1 MANISG
7 RSIAET
13 IIAPMAKMMQDTYG
27 EDFTVLGNSRVES
40 LSLSPSRSDQGKPRI
55 TSLTYTRPTKSG
67 EREKV
72 VLDGLDA
79 CVLALGSK
87 GLKNVL
93 SGSPEVA
100 RASPELTRAASMQSI
115 DVIACRLWLDKKV
128 STRSP
133 ANVFAKFDQL
143 RGAGGTF
150 FMLDQL
156 QGTDKKGE
164 DMLWGKSAE
173 SSARDVEADKGSEK
187 GEKEIRGSVVA
198 CDFYNAGALL
208 PLSDKDIISMLI
220 GPTEGESAGQSK
232 QMGSG
237 LLPSAVPAFR

>member
-1 MANISG
+1 MLCFFDDYFLNVG

-13 IIAPMAKMMQDTYG
+13 IIAPLAKMLKDTYG
-27 EDFTVLGNSRVES
+27 EDFIVLGNSRVES
-40 LSLSPSRSDQGKPRI
+40 LSLTHTEREKPRI
-55 TSLTYTRPTKSG
+55 SSLVYSRPG
-67 EREKV
+67 QAAQREKI
-72 VLDGLDA
+72 VLDDLDA

-93 SGSPEVA
+93 AGSPEVA
-100 RASPELTRAASMQSI
+100 RESSELTRAASMQSI

-164 DMLWGKSAE
+164 DMLWGE
-173 SSARDVEADKGSEK
+173 SESENGSESK
-187 GEKEIRGSVVA
+187 AEVRGSVVA
-198 CDFYNAGALL
+198 CDFYNAGSLL
-208 PLSDKDIISMLI
+208 PLSDEDIISLLI
-220 GPTEGESAGQSK
+220 GDSSSK
-232 QMGSG
+232 DDNTMAKKMGSG
-237 LLPSAVPAFR
+237 LLPSAVPAFK

>member
-1 MANISG
+1 MLCFFDDYFLNVG

-13 IIAPMAKMMQDTYG
+13 IIAPLAKMLKDTYG
-27 EDFTVLGNSRVES
+27 EDFIVLGNSRVES
-40 LSLSPSRSDQGKPRI
+40 LSLTHTEREKPRI
-55 TSLTYTRPTKSG
+55 SSLVYSRPG
-67 EREKV
+67 QAAQREKI
-72 VLDGLDA
+72 VLDDLDA

-93 SGSPEVA
+93 AGSPEVA
-100 RASPELTRAASMQSI
+100 RESSELTRAASMQSI

-164 DMLWGKSAE
+164 DMLWGE
-173 SSARDVEADKGSEK
+173 SESENGSESK
-187 GEKEIRGSVVA
+187 AEVRGDRKSVV
-198 CDFYNAGALL
+198 
-208 PLSDKDIISMLI
+208 
-220 GPTEGESAGQSK
+220 
-232 QMGSG
+232 
-237 LLPSAVPAFR
+237 